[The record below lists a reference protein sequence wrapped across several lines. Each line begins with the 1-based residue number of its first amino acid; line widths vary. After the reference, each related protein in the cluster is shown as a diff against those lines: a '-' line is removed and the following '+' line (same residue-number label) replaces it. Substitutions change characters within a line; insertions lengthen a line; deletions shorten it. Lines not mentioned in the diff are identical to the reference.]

1 MKFVVDAQL
10 PRRLVRQLRQLGFEA
25 QHTWGLDLGNSTP
38 DSEVARIADLE
49 GATVVTK
56 DSDFMNSHI
65 LNGSPKKL
73 LIISTGNISNKS
85 LLELF
90 NCHIEAIA
98 SALNE
103 SNLVELNEEGLVIHG
118 E

>member
-1 MKFVVDAQL
+1 MKFVIDAQL
-10 PRRLVRQLRQLGFEA
+10 PRRLVRQLRQLGHEA
-25 QHTWGLDLGNSTP
+25 QHTWSLDLGNRTP
-38 DSEVARIADLE
+38 DSQVARIADSE

-56 DSDFMNSHI
+56 DSDFIDSHI

-73 LIISTGNISNKS
+73 LLISTGNISNKS

-90 NCHIEAIA
+90 DSHIEKIV

>member
-10 PRRLVRQLRQLGFEA
+10 PTRLVRQLRQLGFEA
-25 QHTWGLDLGNSTP
+25 QHTLGLDLGNRTP
-38 DSEVARIADLE
+38 DSEVARLADIQD
-49 GATVVTK
+49 AIIVTK
-56 DSDFMNSHI
+56 DSDFMNSYI
-65 LNGSPKKL
+65 LNGSPKQL
-73 LIISTGNISNKS
+73 LLISTGNISNKS

-90 NCHIEAIA
+90 DRHIEAIV